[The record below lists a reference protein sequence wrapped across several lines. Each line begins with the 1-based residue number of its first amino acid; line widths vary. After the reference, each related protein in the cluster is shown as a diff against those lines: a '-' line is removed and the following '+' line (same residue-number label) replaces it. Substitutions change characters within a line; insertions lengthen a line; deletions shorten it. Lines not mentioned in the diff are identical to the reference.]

1 MKTIFKTLILFLAIT
16 TISSCSKDDKDKP
29 VVNEGLTIKEDPKSA
44 EGATWTYQ
52 GQDSDGTIYNL
63 KGALLVPEGLAD
75 SQAGFPAVILNHA
88 TGGSAINIA
97 TNHGQRMRD
106 WGMVAISVNLTH
118 AGSELIENETPGS
131 FGNDLGASNAN
142 IARARKCFDILSSLG
157 IVDMNRLA
165 THGHSRGAFVTGG
178 LAGKYS
184 NLLRAASH
192 TSGGIDES
200 RSDDGFISPALANNI
215 TVPYQLHHGSE
226 DKVVP
231 LEAGQRLANTLEN
244 NGIEYEIW
252 VYEGKKHNIASLPD
266 VLTRIK
272 SWYIKHGVL

>member
-1 MKTIFKTLILFLAIT
+1 MATILKTLTLFLAIA
-16 TISSCSKDDKDKP
+16 TITSCNKGEDNTPIINK
-29 VVNEGLTIKEDPKSA
+29 GLTIEGDPKSQ

-52 GQDSDGTIYNL
+52 GQDPDGTIYNI
-63 KGALLVPEGLAD
+63 KGALLIPEGLS
-75 SQAGFPAVILNHA
+75 SQTGFPAVILNHA
-88 TGGSAINIA
+88 TGGSALSIA

-118 AGSELIENETPGS
+118 AGNELIENETPGS

-142 IARARKCFDILSSLG
+142 IARAHKCFDILSSLG
-157 IVDMNRLA
+157 VVDMNRIA
-165 THGHSRGAFVTGG
+165 AHGHSRGALVTGG

-184 NLLRAASH
+184 NLLQAVSH
-192 TSGGIDES
+192 TAGGVDES
-200 RSDDGFISPALANNI
+200 RLDDGFISPVLANNI
-215 TVPYQLHHGSE
+215 IVPYQLHHGSD

-231 LEAGQRLANTLEN
+231 LAAGQRLADILEN
-244 NGIEYEIW
+244 NGIEHEIW
-252 VYEGKKHNIASLPD
+252 VYDGKKHNIASLPD

>member
-1 MKTIFKTLILFLAIT
+1 MKKIVFLLLAIT
-16 TISSCSKDDKDKP
+16 TIFSCSKDNVDTPNINK
-29 VVNEGLTIKEDPKSA
+29 GLTITGDPKSA

-52 GQDSDGTIYNL
+52 GDDSDGTIYNL
-63 KGALLVPEGLAD
+63 KGSLLVPEGIPD
-75 SQAGFPAVILNHA
+75 SQNGFPAVILNHA
-88 TGGSAINIA
+88 TGGNANNIA

-118 AGSELIENETPGS
+118 ASTELIENETPGS

-142 IARARKCFDILSSLG
+142 IARARKCFDVLSSLA
-157 IVDMNRLA
+157 IVDMNRIA
-165 THGHSRGAFVTGG
+165 AHGHSRGAFVTGG

-184 NLLRAASH
+184 NLLRAVSH

-200 RSDDGFISPALANNI
+200 RSDDGFISPELANNI
-215 TVPYQLHHGSE
+215 TAPYQLHHGSE

-231 LEAGQRLANTLEN
+231 LAAGQLLADILEE
-244 NGIEYEIW
+244 NGIENEIW
-252 VYEGKKHNIASLPD
+252 VYDGKKHNIASLPD